1 MRRETSISSKH
12 CGHQV
17 SLSFNAVEGIHDES
31 SVWGR
36 VRVLE
41 GSDVGWGFDGSDSG
55 LSVVSALP
63 APVPVRCILGGGE
76 GA

>member
-1 MRRETSISSKH
+1 MMRALFGGE
-12 CGHQV
+12 
-17 SLSFNAVEGIHDES
+17 E
-31 SVWGR
+31 
-36 VRVLE
+36 RVLE

-63 APVPVRCILGGGE
+63 APVPARCILGGGK